1 MIMEKVT
8 LYNFSDLENSIKY
21 FALTN
26 NYVFNEAASCFPSL
40 LERDLYDELD
50 YFIDEL
56 NSDKNKKRRELVY
69 GLESDYF
76 IIASGG
82 YKIEHSDI
90 EIYPD
95 SIYITHKIDFS
106 GDKLYKVLCHLAR
119 KRGTLINDITKA
131 KIKYFCDNRYIYLD
145 VGRRLSWG
153 EGYYIYSD
161 SIARLIEPLMDALL
175 EKIQNLIDSIQA
187 SIKYY
192 YDLDLCIELF
202 DVDTKGRYY
211 SNENNLV
218 ARQIRFLLEEC
229 IDTSGAL
236 FTKTGKFIGFQDD
249 LI

>member
-1 MIMEKVT
+1 MEKVT
-8 LYNFSDLENSIKY
+8 LYTFSELENSVKY

-26 NYVFNEAASCFPSL
+26 NDIFNYEISHFAEL
-40 LERDLYDELD
+40 LEQDIYDELS
-50 YFIDEL
+50 YFIDEF

-69 GLESDYF
+69 GFEGDYF
-76 IIASGG
+76 KIASGG

-90 EIYPD
+90 EICPH
-95 SIYITHKIDFS
+95 SFYITQKILFNSDM
-106 GDKLYKVLCHLAR
+106 LYRVLCHLAR

-131 KIKYFCDNRYIYLD
+131 KIKYFCDNHSIYLD

-161 SIARLIEPLMDALL
+161 SIARLIDPLMDVLL

-218 ARQIRFLLEEC
+218 ACQIRYLLEEC
-229 IDTSGAL
+229 IDASGAL

>member
-1 MIMEKVT
+1 MRKVT
-8 LYNFSDLENSIKY
+8 LYNFSDLENNVKH
-21 FALTN
+21 FALTD
-26 NYVFNEAASCFPSL
+26 NYIFNYEISHFAEL
-40 LERDLYDELD
+40 LEQDIYDELS
-50 YFIDEL
+50 YFIDEF

-69 GLESDYF
+69 GFENDYF
-76 IIASGG
+76 LIASGG
-82 YKIEHSDI
+82 YKVEYSDI
-90 EIYPD
+90 EIYPN
-95 SIYITHKIDFS
+95 SIYITHKIDF
-106 GDKLYKVLCHLAR
+106 
-119 KRGTLINDITKA
+119 NTKA

-161 SIARLIEPLMDALL
+161 SIARLIEPLMDVLL

-192 YDLDLCIELF
+192 YDLDLCIDLF
-202 DVDTKGRYY
+202 DVDTNGRYY

-229 IDTSGAL
+229 IDASGAL

>member
-1 MIMEKVT
+1 MEKVT
-8 LYNFSDLENSIKY
+8 LYNFSELENSVKY

-26 NYVFNEAASCFPSL
+26 NDIFNYEISHFAEL
-40 LERDLYDELD
+40 LEQDIYDELA

-69 GLESDYF
+69 GFEGDYF
-76 IIASGG
+76 KIASGG

-90 EIYPD
+90 EIYPY
-95 SIYITHKIDFS
+95 SFYITQKILFNSDM
-106 GDKLYKVLCHLAR
+106 LYRVLCHLAR
-119 KRGTLINDITKA
+119 KHGTLINDITKA
-131 KIKYFCDNRYIYLD
+131 KIQC
-145 VGRRLSWG
+145 
-153 EGYYIYSD
+153 
-161 SIARLIEPLMDALL
+161 
-175 EKIQNLIDSIQA
+175 LIDSIQA

-192 YDLDLCIELF
+192 YNLDLCIDLF

-211 SNENNLV
+211 SNENNSV

-229 IDTSGAL
+229 IDASGAL

>member
-1 MIMEKVT
+1 MEKVT
-8 LYNFSDLENSIKY
+8 LYNFSELENSVKY

-26 NYVFNEAASCFPSL
+26 NDIFNYEISHFAEL
-40 LERDLYDELD
+40 LEQDIYDELS
-50 YFIDEL
+50 YFIDEF

-69 GLESDYF
+69 GFENDYF
-76 IIASGG
+76 LIASGG
-82 YKIEHSDI
+82 YKVEYSDI
-90 EIYPD
+90 EIYPN
-95 SIYITHKIDFS
+95 SIYITHKIDFN

-161 SIARLIEPLMDALL
+161 SIARLIEPLMDVLL
-175 EKIQNLIDSIQA
+175 EKIQNLIDSIQT

-192 YDLDLCIELF
+192 YDLDLCIDLF

-229 IDTSGAL
+229 IDASGAL

>member
-1 MIMEKVT
+1 MEKLN
-8 LYNFSDLENSIKY
+8 LYNFSELENSVKY

-26 NYVFNEAASCFPSL
+26 NDIFNYEISHFAEL
-40 LERDLYDELD
+40 LEQDIHDELD
-50 YFIDEL
+50 YFIEEL

-69 GLESDYF
+69 GFEGDYF
-76 IIASGG
+76 KIASGG

-90 EIYPD
+90 EIYPY
-95 SIYITHKIDFS
+95 SFYITQKILFNSDM
-106 GDKLYKVLCHLAR
+106 LYRVLCHLAR
-119 KRGTLINDITKA
+119 KHGTLINDITKA
-131 KIKYFCDNRYIYLD
+131 KIKYFCNNRSIYLD

-161 SIARLIEPLMDALL
+161 SIARLIEPLMDVLL
-175 EKIQNLIDSIQA
+175 EKIQCLIDSIQA

-192 YDLDLCIELF
+192 YNLDLCIDLF

-211 SNENNLV
+211 SNENNSV

-229 IDTSGAL
+229 IDASSAL

>member
-1 MIMEKVT
+1 MRKVT
-8 LYNFSDLENSIKY
+8 LYNFSDLENNVKH
-21 FALTN
+21 FALTD
-26 NYVFNEAASCFPSL
+26 NYIFNETASCFPSL

-56 NSDKNKKRRELVY
+56 NSSKNKKRRELVY
-69 GLESDYF
+69 GFENDYF
-76 IIASGG
+76 KIASGG

-95 SIYITHKIDFS
+95 SIYITHKINFN

-161 SIARLIEPLMDALL
+161 SIARLIEPLMDVLR

-192 YDLDLCIELF
+192 YDLYLCIDLF
-202 DVDTKGRYY
+202 DVDTNGRYY

-229 IDTSGAL
+229 IDASGAL